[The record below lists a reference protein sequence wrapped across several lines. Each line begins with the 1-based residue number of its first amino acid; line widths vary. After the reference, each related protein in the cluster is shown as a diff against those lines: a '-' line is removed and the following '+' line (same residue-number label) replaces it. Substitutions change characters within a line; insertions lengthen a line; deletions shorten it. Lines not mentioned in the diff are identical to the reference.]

1 VISATLAA
9 VHTADWHRPEGSASP
24 DIRRREIPAAVADT
38 PASPRA
44 SARMNNISA
53 WMVRCRSP
61 SCLVFNCISV
71 FFGGHS
77 VYLAVILYCPSSNSD
92 REMQHNQP
100 LSKDSPKRLGA
111 WTVLRRGLVRRSH
124 MRSHPRLFA
133 AATGTILVYLLLS
146 GRAET
151 PTRLLL
157 AFDCGALVFLAAVW
171 FMMAE
176 ATPEKMR
183 RRAEIEDKDA
193 PPY

>member
-1 VISATLAA
+1 
-9 VHTADWHRPEGSASP
+9 
-24 DIRRREIPAAVADT
+24 
-38 PASPRA
+38 
-44 SARMNNISA
+44 
-53 WMVRCRSP
+53 MVRCRLP
-61 SCLVFNCISV
+61 SCLVLNCISV

-100 LSKDSPKRLGA
+100 LSEDLPKQLGA
-111 WTVLRRGLVRRSH
+111 WTVLRRGVVRHTH

-133 AATGTILVYLLLS
+133 AATATVLVYLLLS
-146 GRAET
+146 GKAET

-176 ATPEKMR
+176 ATPKKMR

>member
-1 VISATLAA
+1 MISATLAA

-100 LSKDSPKRLGA
+100 LSKDLPRRLGA
-111 WTVLRRGLVRRSH
+111 WTVLRPAGWCATRTCVATRGCSLPRPVLSLSISSCRGGPKRR
-124 MRSHPRLFA
+124 P
-133 AATGTILVYLLLS
+133 
-146 GRAET
+146 
-151 PTRLLL
+151 
-157 AFDCGALVFLAAVW
+157 DCCLPSTAGL
-171 FMMAE
+171 
-176 ATPEKMR
+176 
-183 RRAEIEDKDA
+183 
-193 PPY
+193 